1 MVKALG
7 TKTISKNTKLNL
19 TNTSCN
25 IHMKNIGSKT
35 KESIIQYFGP
45 KDQVKGTN
53 ATSLSSAYCSS
64 NFSLFLIGILL
75 TGVVMYYLSL
85 QNPRLETRSR
95 FKGKFGNRI
104 YGCQNR
110 PIRLISSSCLSETS
124 LQKIAFSKLKQYTS
138 NGKQGFIYVMTLI
151 T

>member
-35 KESIIQYFGP
+35 KESIIQYFGL
-45 KDQVKGTN
+45 KDQVEGTN

-104 YGCQNR
+104 YGCCKTCFNFMNNK
-110 PIRLISSSCLSETS
+110 IFNFF
-124 LQKIAFSKLKQYTS
+124 IAFFTWILMITSVIIDAWKQR
-138 NGKQGFIYVMTLI
+138 L
-151 T
+151 